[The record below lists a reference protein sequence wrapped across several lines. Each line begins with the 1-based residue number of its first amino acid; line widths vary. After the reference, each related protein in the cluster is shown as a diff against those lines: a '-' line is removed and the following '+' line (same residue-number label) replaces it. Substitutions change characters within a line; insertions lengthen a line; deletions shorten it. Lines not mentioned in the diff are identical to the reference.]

1 MKTKSEDVIT
11 WARFVAG
18 IEKLTFLIDIFL
30 TEKIYQWDKLITS
43 ILLAWRIQIIKF

>member
-18 IEKLTFLIDIFL
+18 MEKLTFLIDIFPM
-30 TEKIYQWDKLITS
+30 EKNYQPEKLITS
-43 ILLAWRIQIIKF
+43 ILVA